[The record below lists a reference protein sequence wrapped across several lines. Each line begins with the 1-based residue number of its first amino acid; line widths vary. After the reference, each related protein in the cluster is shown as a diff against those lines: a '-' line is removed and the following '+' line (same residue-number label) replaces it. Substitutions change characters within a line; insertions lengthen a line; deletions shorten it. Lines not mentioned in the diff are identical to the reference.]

1 MKKFKSIL
9 CIALLLVVGC
19 VAFVGCGPKKEEDNP
34 PANQTTTITLAEA
47 KTTIIN
53 ALRIDEPQAQ
63 ATAMTYVLAE
73 EQENRDIFVK
83 FGKSQFVLDAKTI
96 LDGTTYDM
104 PAHLI
109 ADKTNGTW
117 NSYNLESTVLSDDRL
132 HNVKTYFN
140 GTNYYSNIDNNV
152 SFGTDLFGDFSQMY
166 LTTIETMFSEDAFD
180 IFYSGDVIKT
190 TTNNGFTY
198 TMPVNPL
205 SYQRFIAK
213 QQGYLEDFD
222 EAYEQMSDEQ
232 KQQFENGTISVVID
246 FNSNSDITSVK
257 MNMSVTTPNGQQVG
271 NATITKYTGE
281 ITEPQWVT
289 DYIASQN

>member
-34 PANQTTTITLAEA
+34 PANQTTITLAEA
-47 KTTIIN
+47 KTTIVN
-53 ALRIDEPQAQ
+53 ALAINEPQAM
-63 ATAMTYVLAE
+63 AMTYALADE
-73 EQENRDIFVK
+73 EQGNRDIFVK
-83 FGKSQFVLDAKTI
+83 FGISQGILDGKTI

-117 NSYNLESTVLSDDRL
+117 NKYTLDSTVLSDDGL
-132 HNVKTYFN
+132 HNIKAYFD
-140 GTNYYSNIDNNV
+140 GENIFSKMDNQTPTA
-152 SFGTDLFGDFSQMY
+152 TDFFHNFSQMY

-190 TTNNGFTY
+190 TINNGFTY
-198 TMPVNPL
+198 TMPVNYL
-205 SYQRFIAK
+205 SYSKYLAK
-213 QQGYLEDFD
+213 QQGYLEQF
-222 EAYEQMSDEQ
+222 EESYEKMTEEQ
-232 KQQFENGTISVVID
+232 KQQLANLGTVSVVID
-246 FNSNSDITSVK
+246 FDSNSDITSVK
-257 MNMSVTTPNGQQVG
+257 MNMSVTVPNGSQHS
-271 NATITKYTGE
+271 NITITKYTGQ